1 MIQEIVMQIPQLDI
15 LTLSSAGLLIAT
27 FGVIVRRGFT
37 DWLSAYR
44 YQTVVLAAAT
54 AVIAYYTGIWEI
66 YVAAAL
72 TLAIKA
78 IIIPRVLLRVTRKI
92 KDEFKI
98 ETNPYVSLRLSVL
111 ISALLV
117 ALSYALTQQM
127 LSTSN
132 LDMVTMT
139 YLPVSVSLFFIG
151 LFVMVSRRMALN
163 QVVGLLIIE
172 NGLFLFTTALTHGV
186 SLIIEI
192 GIFADILVGVMIS
205 AILLFRISQTF
216 DTLDIGSLE
225 KLRDD

>member
-1 MIQEIVMQIPQLDI
+1 MQIPQLDI
-15 LTLSSAGLLIAT
+15 MTLSSAGLLIAT
-27 FGVIVRRGFT
+27 FAVVVRRGFT

-44 YQTVVLAAAT
+44 YQTIVLAGVT
-54 AVIAYYTGIWEI
+54 AVIAYTTGIWEI

-78 IIIPRVLLRVTRKI
+78 IAIPKVLVRVTSKI
-92 KDEFKI
+92 KGEFKT
-98 ETNPYVSLRLSVL
+98 ETNPYVSIRLSVL

-117 ALSYALTQQM
+117 ALSYALTQEM
-127 LSTSN
+127 LSASN
-132 LDMVTMT
+132 LDVVAKT

-163 QVVGLLIIE
+163 QIVGLLIIE

-192 GIFADILVGVMIS
+192 GIFADILVGILVS
-205 AILLFRISQTF
+205 SVLLFRISQTF
-216 DTLDIGSLE
+216 DTLDVGSLE

>member
-1 MIQEIVMQIPQLDI
+1 MIQAIFMQVPELDI

-27 FGVIVRRGFT
+27 FAVVVRRGFT
-37 DWLSAYR
+37 DWLGAYR
-44 YQTVVLAAAT
+44 YQTVVLALAT
-54 AVIAYYTGIWEI
+54 AVIAYTTGIWEI

-72 TLAIKA
+72 TLVIKA
-78 IIIPRVLLRVTRKI
+78 IIIPRVLVRVTRRI

-117 ALSYALTQQM
+117 ALSYALTQQL
-127 LSTSN
+127 LSTSS
-132 LDMVTMT
+132 LDRVATT

-192 GIFADILVGVMIS
+192 GIFADILVGVVIS
-205 AILLFRISQTF
+205 GILMFRISQTF

>member
-1 MIQEIVMQIPQLDI
+1 MIQEIFMQVPQLDI

-27 FGVIVRRGFT
+27 FAVVVRRGFT

-44 YQTVVLAAAT
+44 YQTMVLAGAT
-54 AVIAYYTGIWEI
+54 AVIAYATGIWEI

-72 TLAIKA
+72 TLVIKA
-78 IIIPRVLLRVTRKI
+78 IMIPRVLVRVTRKI
-92 KDEFKI
+92 KDEFKT
-98 ETNPYVSLRLSVL
+98 ETNPYVSLRVSVL

-117 ALSYALTQQM
+117 ALSYALTQEM

-132 LDMVTMT
+132 LDRVTMT

-163 QVVGLLIIE
+163 QIVGLLIIE
-172 NGLFLFTTALTHGV
+172 NGLFLFATALTHGV

-192 GIFADILVGVMIS
+192 GIFADILVGVVIS

>member
-1 MIQEIVMQIPQLDI
+1 MTGIEIVPADM
-15 LTLSSAGLLIAT
+15 LTISSAGLLIAT
-27 FGVIVRRGFT
+27 FGVVVRRGFA

-44 YQTVVLAAAT
+44 YQTIVLAGVT
-54 AVIAYYTGIWEI
+54 AVIAYFTGVWEI

-72 TLAIKA
+72 TLVIKA
-78 IIIPRVLLRVTRKI
+78 VVIPRVLVRVTRKI
-92 KDEFKI
+92 KDEFKT
-98 ETNPYVSLRLSVL
+98 EANPYVGLRLSVL

-127 LSTSN
+127 LSSSS
-132 LDMVTMT
+132 LDAVAMT

-192 GIFADILVGVMIS
+192 GIFADILVGVVIS

>member
-1 MIQEIVMQIPQLDI
+1 MTGIETLPANI
-15 LTLSSAGLLIAT
+15 LTISSAGLLIAT
-27 FGVIVRRGFT
+27 FGVVVRRGFS

-44 YQTVVLAAAT
+44 YQTIVLAGVT
-54 AVIAYYTGIWEI
+54 AVIAYYTGVWEI

-78 IIIPRVLLRVTRKI
+78 VVIPRVLVRVTRKI

-98 ETNPYVSLRLSVL
+98 EANPYVGLRLSVL

-127 LSTSN
+127 LSSSS
-132 LDMVTMT
+132 LDVVAMT

-192 GIFADILVGVMIS
+192 GIFADILVGVVIS

>member
-1 MIQEIVMQIPQLDI
+1 MEIPPIDI
-15 LTLSSAGLLIAT
+15 LTISSAGLLIAT
-27 FGVIVRRGFT
+27 FGVVVRRGFA

-44 YQTVVLAAAT
+44 YQTVVLAAVT
-54 AVIAYYTGIWEI
+54 AVIAYFTGVWEI

-72 TLAIKA
+72 TLVIKA
-78 IIIPRVLLRVTRKI
+78 IIIPKVLLRVTKKI

-127 LSTSN
+127 FPASS
-132 LDMVTMT
+132 LDRVTMM
-139 YLPVSVSLFFIG
+139 YLPVSISLFFIG

-192 GIFADILVGVMIS
+192 GIFVDILIGIIIS
-205 AILLFRISQTF
+205 AILIFRISRTF

>member
-1 MIQEIVMQIPQLDI
+1 MTGLEILPADI
-15 LTLSSAGLLIAT
+15 LTISSAGLLIAT
-27 FGVIVRRGFT
+27 FGVVVRRGFA

-44 YQTVVLAAAT
+44 YQTIVLAGVT
-54 AVIAYYTGIWEI
+54 AVIAYITGVWEI

-72 TLAIKA
+72 TLVIKA
-78 IIIPRVLLRVTRKI
+78 VVIPRVLVRVTRKI
-92 KDEFKI
+92 KDEFKT
-98 ETNPYVSLRLSVL
+98 EANPYVGLRLSVL

-127 LSTSN
+127 LSSSS
-132 LDMVTMT
+132 LDAVAMT

-192 GIFADILVGVMIS
+192 GIFADILVGVVIS

-216 DTLDIGSLE
+216 DTLDLGSLE

>member
-1 MIQEIVMQIPQLDI
+1 MVVEIPPIDI
-15 LTLSSAGLLIAT
+15 LTISSAGLLIAT
-27 FGVIVRRGFT
+27 FGVVVRRGFA

-44 YQTVVLAAAT
+44 YQTVVLAAVT
-54 AVIAYYTGIWEI
+54 AVIAYFTGVWEI

-72 TLAIKA
+72 TLVIKA
-78 IIIPRVLLRVTRKI
+78 IIIPKVLLRVTKKI

-127 LSTSN
+127 FPASS
-132 LDMVTMT
+132 LDRVTMM
-139 YLPVSVSLFFIG
+139 YLPVSISLFFIG

-192 GIFADILVGVMIS
+192 GIFVDILIGIIIS
-205 AILLFRISQTF
+205 AILIFRISRTF